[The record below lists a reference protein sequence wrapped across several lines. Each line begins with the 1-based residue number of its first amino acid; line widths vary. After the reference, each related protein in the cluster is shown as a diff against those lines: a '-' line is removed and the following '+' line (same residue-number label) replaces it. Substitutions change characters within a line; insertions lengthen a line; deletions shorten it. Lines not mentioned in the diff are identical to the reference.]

1 MELFTLYKLQIFE
14 TAIIVLL
21 YTLSGVLFNAA
32 VDKAGVK
39 FGYQKSRIKILKKV
53 LRAIAT
59 VVALIFLLVIWGVD
73 QSRLLIFLSSFLTVL
88 GIAFVA
94 QWSILSNITATV
106 IIFFNHPIKI
116 GDTISIAE
124 KDAQV
129 EGRIS
134 DIGMFFTIIKTTD
147 GEMITIPNNLF
158 LQKAIRRNIEA

>member
-1 MELFTLYKLQIFE
+1 MELFILHKVQLFE
-14 TAIIVLL
+14 SAALVLL
-21 YTLSGVLFNAA
+21 YTLSGLLFNAA

-53 LRAIAT
+53 LRTIAT

-94 QWSILSNITATV
+94 QWSILSNITATI

-116 GDTISIAE
+116 GDSISILD
-124 KDAQV
+124 KDVVV

-134 DIGMFFTIIKTTD
+134 DIGMFFTIIKTKEE
-147 GEMITIPNNLF
+147 EMITIPNNLF
-158 LQKAIRRNIEA
+158 IQKAIKRNRVE